1 MAISKFALCNP
12 ILRAQGL
19 IHHPYLGGV
28 EEQLFVVVTVR
39 LWDVRV
45 NVWQVQFTLLMTTA
59 KPHTQAETDTIYL
72 PFYIN

>member
-28 EEQLFVVVTVR
+28 EEQLFVVVTIR
-39 LWDVRV
+39 LWDARV
-45 NVWQVQFTLLMTTA
+45 KVWQSRLLMTTA
-59 KPHTQAETDTIYL
+59 KPHTQADTDTIYL
-72 PFYIN
+72 FT

>member
-12 ILRAQGL
+12 IILRAQGL

-45 NVWQVQFTLLMTTA
+45 KVWQLRLLMTT
-59 KPHTQAETDTIYL
+59 KPTLFTFLRKYL
-72 PFYIN
+72 SK